1 MYAFGIVAYEV
12 VTGRVPWFEHNEGNA
27 IVRVMRGERPPLPS
41 YSQVTEGQQPPP
53 LRFGGRVT
61 DREQRHQRV
70 PLAQGEDEEL

>member
-1 MYAFGIVAYEV
+1 MIDALRRNKSDPSMDPSVEDLD
-12 VTGRVPWFEHNEGNA
+12 
-27 IVRVMRGERPPLPS
+27 GERPPLPS